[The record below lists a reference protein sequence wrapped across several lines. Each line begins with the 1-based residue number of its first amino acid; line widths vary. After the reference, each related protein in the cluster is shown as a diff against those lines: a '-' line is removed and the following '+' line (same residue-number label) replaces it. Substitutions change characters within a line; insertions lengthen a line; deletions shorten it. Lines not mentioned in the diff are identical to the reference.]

1 MKLLVSKTVASPAPS
16 DFNFLPDGEIVQEG
30 FVVCCNS
37 HSCGCNRSFSG
48 ITTMKATTTAEVA
61 EVAITEQELRA
72 LIVKNGE
79 ESGWGEPVARVRMKG
94 TREAIANI
102 PVGTLVRAFYDP
114 DDEVWVYRS
123 EFRRH

>member
-1 MKLLVSKTVASPAPS
+1 MKLLVSKTVASPDPS

-30 FVVCCNS
+30 FIVCCNS

-61 EVAITEQELRA
+61 EVALTEKDLDA
-72 LIVKNGE
+72 LIAKNGE
-79 ESGWGEPVARVRMKG
+79 ESGWGEPVARARMKV

-102 PVGTLVRAFYDP
+102 PVGTLVRAFFDP
-114 DDEVWVYRS
+114 DDEVWVYRT
-123 EFRRH
+123 